1 MDEKNLVFYLRM
13 LHEFKSKNIPSE
25 VFSERDKDYLILHD
39 YVYLTVNEGYVLTEK
54 GLDVISRDPEI
65 VVKVQ
70 YPLMVKGRIKSYN
83 KVISTMSEDAANAL
97 LCAMITENFMGKI
110 TNSNTRIFMQHL
122 LDTNNYH
129 KWGES
134 IIRKYKSR
142 LDDSVDFFE
151 KSKRKRNV

>member
-13 LHEFKSKNIPSE
+13 LHEFKSKNIPQE

-39 YVYLTVNEGYVLTEK
+39 YVYLTINEGYILTEK

-70 YPLMVKGRIKSYN
+70 YPLMVKGRVKSYN

-110 TNSNTRIFMQHL
+110 TNSNTRIFMQYL

-134 IIRKYKSR
+134 IIRKYKSK
-142 LDDSVDFFE
+142 LDDSVDFFD